1 MTCLQGHYLDFTS
14 SRVIK
19 TFELFLDLV
28 MQFSVSFFFF
38 SFLTAKIPK
47 EDVHPH
53 WYTCYWSTDSWNH
66 PMVFSKI
73 SL

>member
-28 MQFSVSFFFF
+28 MQFSISFFFF
-38 SFLTAKIPK
+38 FPFLQQRSRKKMCILIGILAIGALILGIIL
-47 EDVHPH
+47 
-53 WYTCYWSTDSWNH
+53 W
-66 PMVFSKI
+66 FSLK
-73 SL
+73 